1 MSREALLFHFSEGKR
16 IMSESNSSHLD
27 TLLQHTGLAG
37 FDSTTGA
44 APVALPSMRTSTVRF
59 RDLNALDAAH
69 AARSQGARG
78 VTYGRMGMDTHAA
91 LEDVFCR
98 LEGGERAFLASS
110 GMAAITLAMMALLNS
125 GDHVLIAD
133 CAYGPVRT
141 LDTTVLS
148 RYGVSATYCRGT
160 VEAFEAQRR
169 PETRMLYVES
179 PGSLLFEMLDLPAL
193 AQYAKSHGLVMV
205 VDNTWGSGYVYQPLA
220 LGADVSVVAGTKYV
234 GGHSD
239 LMLGAVVVKDA
250 ALAKRLGENHY
261 ALGMSVSA
269 DDAWLALRGVRTL
282 PIRMRECAR
291 NALAVCEF
299 LGARPEVGRIY
310 HPAWPQDPGHAL
322 WQRDC
327 KGSNGMLA
335 VAFKFDAAAARRF
348 VNALTLFGI
357 GYSWG
362 GFESLVQLVEPSA
375 LKVHGYWPDD
385 GQPVVRLHIGL
396 ESQDDLIADLTQA
409 LQAAAG

>member
-1 MSREALLFHFSEGKR
+1 MA
-16 IMSESNSSHLD
+16 ESNPAKLD
-27 TLLQHTGLAG
+27 TLLQHTGLAA
-37 FDSTTGA
+37 FDPETGA

-59 RDLNALDAAH
+59 RDLDALDAAY
-69 AARSQGARG
+69 AARSSGERR
-78 VTYGRMGMDTHAA
+78 VTYGRVGMDTHAA

-110 GMAAITLAMMALLNS
+110 GLAAITLSMVALLNA

-141 LDTTVLS
+141 LDSTVL
-148 RYGVSATYCRGT
+148 RRFGVESTYCRGT
-160 VEAFEAQRR
+160 VAAFEAARR

-193 AQYAKSHGLVMV
+193 AAYAREQGLLLV
-205 VDNTWGSGYVYQPLA
+205 VDNTWGSGYIYQPLR

-239 LMLGAVVVKDA
+239 LMLGAVIVKDQ
-250 ALAKRLGENHY
+250 ALAKRIGENHY

-282 PIRMRECAR
+282 PIRMKECAR

-299 LGARPEVGRIY
+299 LAARPEVARIY
-310 HPAWPQDPGHAL
+310 HPAWPQDPGHTL
-322 WQRDC
+322 WKRDC
-327 KGSNGMLA
+327 SGSNGMLA
-335 VAFKFDAAAARRF
+335 VALKVDAAAARRF
-348 VNALTLFGI
+348 VNALQLFGI

-362 GFESLVQLVEPSA
+362 GFESLVQLVEPAA
-375 LKVHGYWPDD
+375 LKVHGYWPND
-385 GQPVVRLHIGL
+385 GHPVVRLHVGL
-396 ESQDDLIADLTQA
+396 EAAEDLIADIDQA
-409 LQAAAG
+409 LQTAV

>member
-1 MSREALLFHFSEGKR
+1 MADSHPT
-16 IMSESNSSHLD
+16 HLD
-27 TLLQHTGLAG
+27 TLLQHTGIAE
-37 FDSTTGA
+37 FDPVTGA

-59 RDLNALDAAH
+59 RDLDALDAAY
-69 AARSQGARG
+69 AARSNGERR

-110 GMAAITLAMMALLNS
+110 GLGAITLAMMALLDA

-133 CAYGPVRT
+133 CSYGPVRT
-141 LDTTVLS
+141 LESTVL
-148 RYGVSATYCRGT
+148 RRFGVDSTYCRGT
-160 VEAFEAQRR
+160 VQAFEAERR

-193 AQYAKSHGLVMV
+193 ADYARRNDLLLV
-205 VDNTWGSGYVYQPLA
+205 VDNTWGSGYIYQPLV
-220 LGADVSVVAGTKYV
+220 LGAHVSVVAGTKYV

-239 LMLGAVVVKDA
+239 LMLGAVIVKDPG
-250 ALAKRLGENHY
+250 LARRLGDNHY

-282 PIRMRECAR
+282 PIRMKECAR
-291 NALAVCEF
+291 NAMAICEF
-299 LGARPEVGRIY
+299 LATRPEVARIY
-310 HPAWPQDPGHAL
+310 HPAWPEDPGHGL
-322 WQRDC
+322 WERDC
-327 KGSNGMLA
+327 MGSNGMLS
-335 VAFKFDAAAARRF
+335 VALKLDGTAARRF
-348 VNALTLFGI
+348 VNTLRLFGI

-375 LKVHGYWPDD
+375 LKVHGYWPND
-385 GQPVVRLHIGL
+385 GHAVVRLHIGL
-396 ESQDDLIADLTQA
+396 EAPEDLIDDLSRALT
-409 LQAAAG
+409 AASF